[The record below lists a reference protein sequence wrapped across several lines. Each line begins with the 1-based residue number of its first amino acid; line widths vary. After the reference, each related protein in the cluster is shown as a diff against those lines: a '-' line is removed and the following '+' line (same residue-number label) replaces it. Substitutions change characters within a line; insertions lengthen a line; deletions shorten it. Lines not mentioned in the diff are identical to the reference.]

1 MISRPCI
8 WAARVTEKGGM
19 EWWWLLCTSTSPHYC
34 IFLIVRTVSLEI
46 LLVESRWT
54 MRKNSVEMAEASG
67 VCKLCAPAP
76 VPIPAPSPMEPY
88 TWSPIRA
95 RCKEDQFAPHQEAAG
110 LTGLPRLTAIH
121 SSAGQSSQHYTTG
134 QLPSQWP
141 LLLIGAHRKCG
152 IWRHP

>member
-1 MISRPCI
+1 MREDWNGGDYGLVCRPCCPT
-8 WAARVTEKGGM
+8 A
-19 EWWWLLCTSTSPHYC
+19 LHLHCSTLVH
-34 IFLIVRTVSLEI
+34 I
-46 LLVESRWT
+46 LNCENFVFRGSASRKKKR
-54 MRKNSVEMAEASG
+54 RKNTVEMAEPSG
-67 VCKLCAPAP
+67 VCKLCALAP

-88 TWSPIRA
+88 TCSPIRA

-152 IWRHP
+152 LWRHP